1 MRASSIAE
9 RYARAL
15 LDIGVERKNY
25 EQLGRE
31 LDRVVALFAHDELGQ
46 LFRNPKFGADQ
57 RKAVLGDLLKR
68 VMVSPIS
75 RNFMLLLVDRG
86 RIGIL
91 PEITETYHTLADA
104 VGDRVRARVTVV
116 ATMPP
121 AELNR
126 LKSILQD
133 ATGKKVII
141 EQEIDESILG
151 GVITRIEG
159 RIYDGSVRTQLETI
173 RNQIKQGR

>member
-15 LDIGVERKNY
+15 LEIGVERKNY

-31 LDRVVALFAHDELGQ
+31 LDRVVALFVHDDLKQ
-46 LFRNPKFGADQ
+46 LFRNPKFGAEQ

-91 PEITETYHTLADA
+91 PEIAETYHTLADA
-104 VGDRVRARVTVV
+104 VSDRVRARVTVV
-116 ATMPP
+116 SKMPAT
-121 AELNR
+121 ELNR
-126 LKSILQD
+126 LKTILQN
-133 ATGKKVII
+133 ATGKKVVI

-151 GVITRIEG
+151 GVITRIGG